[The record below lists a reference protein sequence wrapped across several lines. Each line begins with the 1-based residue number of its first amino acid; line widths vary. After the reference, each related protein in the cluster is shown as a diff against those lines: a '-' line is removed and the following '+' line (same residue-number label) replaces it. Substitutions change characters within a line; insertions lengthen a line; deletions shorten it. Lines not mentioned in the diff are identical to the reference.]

1 MSESKKYDA
10 EKVRV
15 HLAEQDRLIAIDE
28 AVLDELRTLV
38 DERERALNRCKQQRN
53 AIEALILSPPVGTQ
67 E

>member
-1 MSESKKYDA
+1 MSEPKKYDA
-10 EKVRV
+10 EKIRA

-38 DERERALNRCKQQRN
+38 DDRERALNRFKQQRN
-53 AIEALILSPPVGTQ
+53 AMEALIN